1 MYSHAGQGCLADDAV
16 VAPKAYREAVQSCRL
31 ATEPTDAAPR
41 HRYPLSI
48 GHALMHLRLSIS
60 TILID
65 FVRLCV
71 YFDHRSGDEMIRGGQ
86 RLTK

>member
-1 MYSHAGQGCLADDAV
+1 MQLQGTVIL
-16 VAPKAYREAVQSCRL
+16 YQ
-31 ATEPTDAAPR
+31 
-41 HRYPLSI
+41 I

-65 FVRLCV
+65 FVRLYV
-71 YFDHRSGDEMIRGGQ
+71 YFDHRSGGEMIGDGQ